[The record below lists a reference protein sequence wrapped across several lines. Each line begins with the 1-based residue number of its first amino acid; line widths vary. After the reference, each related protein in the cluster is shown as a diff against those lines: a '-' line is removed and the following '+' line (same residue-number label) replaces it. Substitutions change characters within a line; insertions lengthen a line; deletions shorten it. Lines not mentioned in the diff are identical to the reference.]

1 MRTPS
6 ISTVQY
12 QPGPVPTDLNDL
24 PRYLQTEFEKIAAT
38 VSLLSAGHIDV
49 SYAPPVK
56 PRQGNIR
63 YADGVLWNPGGSEGL
78 YLYNSSGV
86 WIQLG

>member
-6 ISTVQY
+6 IKTVQY
-12 QPGPVPTDLNDL
+12 QPGPVPNDLNDL
-24 PRYLQTEFEKIAAT
+24 PRYLITEFEKIAAT

-49 SYAPPVK
+49 SHAAPEK
-56 PRQGNIR
+56 PRQGDIR
-63 YADGVLWNPGGSEGL
+63 YADGVNWNPGGSEGM
-78 YLYNSSGV
+78 YYYNSSGV